1 MSNLHTIRL
10 NDGTIVPTLAFGTGT
25 ALYSKDSTAAVVQ
38 AIVKAGYTHI
48 DCAEAYGNESNTGQ
62 AIQESGVP
70 RERLFITSKC
80 SSKDPRRALEKT
92 LKELNTTYVD
102 LYLIHSPIQTP
113 NIAEAWKVMEDLRT
127 EGKARSIG
135 VSNFRVK
142 DLMAVLEVAK
152 VLPSVNQIEMHPYV
166 LASIQPV
173 LELCHKHKI
182 TIESYGPLTPLIRHP
197 GGPVDE
203 PVRKVAARMAKGPEV
218 GVVTEGQVLL
228 KWAQQ
233 RTGGVVITTSSKLD
247 RLLEQKAALDL
258 PPLSNEEL
266 RSIETEGAKKHYR
279 HFVSSCARGFEIAL
293 NNHSLDEAYGRHIN
307 LDRAQWKIQNS
318 LTRSRRLSTP
328 ARAVIKNV
336 YLGI

>member
-1 MSNLHTIRL
+1 MTCLHTIRL

-25 ALYSKDSTAAVVQ
+25 ALYSKDSTTEVRQ
-38 AIVKAGYTHI
+38 AIGKAGYTHI
-48 DCAEAYGNESNTGQ
+48 DCAEAYGNESSTGQ

-70 RERLFITSKC
+70 REQLFVTSKC
-80 SSKDPRRALEKT
+80 SSKDPRKALEKT
-92 LKELNTTYVD
+92 LEELKTTYVD

-113 NIAEAWKVMEDLRT
+113 NISEAWKTMEDLKA

-142 DLMAVLEVAK
+142 DLKTVLEVAK
-152 VLPSVNQIEMHPYV
+152 VIPSVNQIEVHPYV

-173 LELCHKHKI
+173 LELCHQHRI

-197 GGPVDE
+197 GGPVDQ
-203 PVRKVAARMAKGPEV
+203 PIKKVAARMAKGPDV
-218 GVVTEGQVLL
+218 GLVTEGQVLL

-233 RTGGVVITTSSKLD
+233 RTGGIVITTSSKLD

-279 HFVSSCARGFEIAL
+279 HFMKHMDDV
-293 NNHSLDEAYGRHIN
+293 
-307 LDRAQWKIQNS
+307 
-318 LTRSRRLSTP
+318 
-328 ARAVIKNV
+328 
-336 YLGI
+336 

>member
-1 MSNLHTIRL
+1 MSNVHTIRL

-25 ALYSKDSTAAVVQ
+25 AFYSKDSTAAVRQ
-38 AIVKAGYTHI
+38 AISKAGYTHI
-48 DCAEAYGNESNTGQ
+48 DCAEAYGNESSTGE

-70 RERLFITSKC
+70 R
-80 SSKDPRRALEKT
+80 SSKDPRKALEKT
-92 LKELNTTYVD
+92 LKELKTTYVD

-113 NIAEAWKVMEDLRT
+113 NIAEAWKTMEDLKA

-142 DLMAVLEVAK
+142 DLETVLEAAK
-152 VLPSVNQIEMHPYV
+152 VIPSVNQIEMHPYV

-173 LELCHKHKI
+173 LELCRQHRI

-203 PVRKVAARMAKGPEV
+203 PIKKVAARMAKGPEV

-233 RTGGVVITTSSKLD
+233 RTGGIVITTSSKLD
-247 RLLEQKAALDL
+247 RLLEQKAALNL

-279 HFVSSCARGFEIAL
+279 HFMKHMDDI
-293 NNHSLDEAYGRHIN
+293 
-307 LDRAQWKIQNS
+307 
-318 LTRSRRLSTP
+318 
-328 ARAVIKNV
+328 
-336 YLGI
+336 

>member
-1 MSNLHTIRL
+1 MSNVHTIRL

-25 ALYSKDSTAAVVQ
+25 ALYSKDSTAAVRQ
-38 AIVKAGYTHI
+38 AISKAGYTHI
-48 DCAEAYGNESNTGQ
+48 DCAEAYDNESSTGE

-70 RERLFITSKC
+70 REQLFITSKC
-80 SSKDPRRALEKT
+80 SSKDPRKALEKT
-92 LKELNTTYVD
+92 LKELKTTYVD

-113 NIAEAWKVMEDLRT
+113 NIAEAWKTMEDLKG

-142 DLMAVLEVAK
+142 DLKIVLEVAK
-152 VLPSVNQIEMHPYV
+152 VIPSVNQIEMHPYV

-173 LELCHKHKI
+173 LELCRQHTI
-182 TIESYGPLTPLIRHP
+182 TIESFGPLTPLIRHP

-203 PVRKVAARMAKGPEV
+203 PIKKVAARMAKGPEV

-233 RTGGVVITTSSKLD
+233 RTGGIVITTSSKLD

-279 HFVSSCARGFEIAL
+279 HFMKHMDDI
-293 NNHSLDEAYGRHIN
+293 
-307 LDRAQWKIQNS
+307 
-318 LTRSRRLSTP
+318 
-328 ARAVIKNV
+328 
-336 YLGI
+336 